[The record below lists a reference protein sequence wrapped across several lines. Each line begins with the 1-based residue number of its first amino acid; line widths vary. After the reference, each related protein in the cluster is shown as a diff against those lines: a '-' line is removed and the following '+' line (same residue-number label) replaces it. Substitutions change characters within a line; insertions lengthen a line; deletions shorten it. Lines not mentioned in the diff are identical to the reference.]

1 MALKWQ
7 YRSDS
12 TTQARYATGWRDMTR
27 IRSASALTL
36 TAGPTGTFGGTYLDQ
51 TSAPEVVWPGH
62 DNGPVGTTAI
72 AVLFRLI
79 PIASGNPAANKGI
92 FQLSGAR
99 AANGNF
105 GGLSFMITSAGK
117 LAVTGGSLSSGI
129 NYFNAAA
136 FATALTLTANVPTDI
151 WFVWPGT
158 TTANAAECWQAQNG
172 ATPTK
177 IATLTASAAASA
189 WLRGAISDLMNVNL
203 AEAVTNNAFHINEIA
218 IFDTAEN
225 PASYGARTDF
235 IAASAFEGYNTT
247 AFAASDVRS
256 GVSAVQ
262 KGVTVTGTAA
272 IPARANVRLSTL
284 VDNTTGL
291 MIAAAAATTKIGV
304 TADDGVGVYDGSERY
319 TDFGDSN
326 IVAGQ
331 SGKFNSTTNNRA
343 GTAVVA
349 VAATTKHGVTANDGT
364 GAYRGY
370 DLWTSVQ
377 ASELKS
383 GVSLNQ
389 DGVTVAGT
397 YKGAGFNTDPGVG
410 SVSTNTAYMILGVP
424 LVGTRDTVTNVLS
437 SVTLSGPSYSATL
450 EES

>member
-1 MALKWQ
+1 MKWQ

-36 TAGPTGTFGGTYLDQ
+36 TTGPTGTFGGTYLDQ

-62 DNGPVGTTAI
+62 DNGPVGSTAMS
-72 AVLFRLI
+72 VLFRLI

-92 FQLSGAR
+92 FQMSGAR

-105 GGLSFMITSAGK
+105 GGLSWMITSAGK
-117 LAVTGGSLSSGI
+117 LAVTGGSISSGL

-136 FATALTLTANVPTDI
+136 FGTALTLTANVPTDI
-151 WFVWPGT
+151 WFVWTGT
-158 TTANAAECWQAQNG
+158 TTANAVECWQAQNG

-177 IATLTASAAASA
+177 IATMTASAAASA
-189 WLRGAISDLMNVNL
+189 WLRGSISDLMNINL

-225 PASYGARTDF
+225 PASYGSRTDF
-235 IAASAFEGYNTT
+235 LTASAFEGYNTV
-247 AFAASDVRS
+247 AFAAGDVRS
-256 GVSAVQ
+256 GVSAAQ
-262 KGVTVTGTAA
+262 KGATVTGTAA
-272 IPARANVRLSTL
+272 IPA
-284 VDNTTGL
+284 
-291 MIAAAAATTKIGV
+291 
-304 TADDGVGVYDGSERY
+304 TADVRS
-319 TDFGDSN
+319 
-326 IVAGQ
+326 
-331 SGKFNSTTNNRA
+331 
-343 GTAVVA
+343 GTAVGSSTGTLIAA
-349 VAATTKHGVTANDGT
+349 VASTTKHGVAADDGT
-364 GAYRGY
+364 GSYRGY

-389 DGVTVAGT
+389 DGVTVAGS

-450 EES
+450 EET